1 VIGFLKFIDSSLSHA
16 FLKNIK
22 FHVIHCTNSPV
33 GSNDVQPVHFLKND
47 LAAPVV
53 TIIGAYG
60 TQTNVNNVRLKR
72 FLRTANKLDSS
83 YWNIDL
89 YFGKDSTRYPMNWTI
104 SEFYRKKMN
113 VRLDSSSKDGQLFEM
128 QKFMGR
134 HGMEELRKSLC
145 IALLADLKKVK
156 Y

>member
-1 VIGFLKFIDSSLSHA
+1 VE
-16 FLKNIK
+16 
-22 FHVIHCTNSPV
+22 
-33 GSNDVQPVHFLKND
+33 PVHFLKND

-60 TQTNVNNVRLKR
+60 TQTNVNNVRLKK
-72 FLRTANKLDSS
+72 FLKTANKLDSS

-104 SEFYRKKMN
+104 SECYRKKMN
-113 VRLDSSSKDGQLFEM
+113 ERLDSSAKDGQLFEL

-134 HGMEELRKSLC
+134 HGIGR
-145 IALLADLKKVK
+145 
-156 Y
+156 